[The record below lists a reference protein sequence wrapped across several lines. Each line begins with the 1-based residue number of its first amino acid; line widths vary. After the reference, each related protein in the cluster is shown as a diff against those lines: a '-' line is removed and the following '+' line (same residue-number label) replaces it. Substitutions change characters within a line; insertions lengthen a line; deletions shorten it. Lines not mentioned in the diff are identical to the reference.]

1 MIPKLRT
8 GFGVGILVGLLLAV
22 SAALWWQT
30 RGPSQ
35 SQIRKTVITT
45 IEGESPASF
54 LVTGTLEL
62 NVRVRVD
69 SSQYLTPAWLTYLLE
84 GAQRGTSMLVR
95 GGAATK
101 VEVPGTVTYGFDVR
115 TLRPSMIA
123 QVGETLI
130 EVDLPK
136 LAVQSV
142 APDLTKLSVK
152 SETSGWMRILPSDA
166 PDSLRTR
173 ALEAAEA
180 ALRSQARQR
189 IRTATQPRVNTARA
203 LEKMLRPALIAAG
216 IAEPRFRI
224 RVGTDLVLQPDG

>member
-1 MIPKLRT
+1 MIPRLRT

-22 SAALWWQT
+22 SALLWWQT

-35 SQIRKTVITT
+35 NRIRKTVITT

-54 LVTGTLEL
+54 LVTGTLQL

-84 GAQRGTSMLVR
+84 GAQPGTSMLMR
-95 GGAATK
+95 GGAATE
-101 VEVPGTVTYGFDVR
+101 VEVPGTVSYGFDVR
-115 TLRPSMIA
+115 KLTPSM
-123 QVGETLI
+123 VTLVEDRLV
-130 EVDLPK
+130 EVDLPR
-136 LAVQSV
+136 LSVQTV

-152 SETSGWMRILPSDA
+152 SETTGWMQILPSDA

-180 ALRSQARQR
+180 ALRSQARRR
-189 IRTATQPRVNTARA
+189 IRSATQPRVNTARA
-203 LEKMLRPALIAAG
+203 LEEMLRPALIAAG
-216 IAEPRFRI
+216 ISEPRFRI
-224 RVGTDLVLQPDG
+224 RVGTDLVLQPEG